1 MKHSFL
7 FTLAFAV
14 SCGFAAVNYPYPQEK
29 AYAYGTYVPGI
40 SDKVKSRFDAFMSK
54 YYEESGNLARIK
66 FDQEAYTVSE
76 GIGYGMIMMVY
87 FSNNETS
94 YQSQFDKLWAYY
106 NNWLNS
112 NGLMHWQ
119 IQGFSNVVQQN
130 AATDAEFDVAFAL
143 IMAYYQF
150 GDEKYKTAASNL
162 IAKIRTSEME
172 SNGLHKPGD
181 MWNDYKNPSYV
192 SPAAFEQFKNFDD
205 ASFWSNAIS
214 VNYSLLK
221 KNQNSTTGLPSGW
234 SDANGTPVQGNAQYI
249 AYDYDAPRAPWRWAW
264 SYAWYGHNDAAT
276 LLSKL
281 APWVSNRGSASR
293 LKVPMNLNDGSDYGE
308 AWSNATA
315 VGPLTCAMLYSS
327 SYASKLSSYSSA
339 LLTKG
344 SESYFNDALQVLSGL
359 LLSGNM
365 QNFAAMNSPASSSS
379 SEPNS
384 SNSESPS
391 SSSAES
397 SSSSAMSSSSVS
409 SSSITQSS
417 SSEAVSSSSSE
428 ISSSSSV
435 LSSSSIISTDWESNT
450 QLSSASNSG
459 AIIGHSNDYNSERQ
473 VSKVLETVTDGKSYT
488 LSFDAFLQNGGS
500 SMEISTTLNSYCSEK
515 INVNAGETRTYQ
527 CQFTANATET
537 ATLKLTMPGA
547 RWEQVTISNLSLKS
561 SDDDITAIESRNFQ
575 TLSVSFSAKMLEIQS
590 VKPATVDVFD
600 MQGRAIKQFSQANGS
615 VSLESVLP
623 GTYIIRVRAGSE
635 NWTKRISI
643 R

>member
-7 FTLAFAV
+7 FTLAVAV